1 MQISSA
7 PVRRNQSGYALAI
20 TLTFL
25 VVTLIIFAA
34 IMYWVTTS
42 ARVSNRNNLFNISQ
56 AAAQGATEVAIS
68 AMDRDF
74 IYGSLNPSNL
84 YMTLVTNIDQSTW
97 PVKFTFSD
105 TNGNANQLS
114 VCWYPENWGTNYS
127 QLNAQFS
134 GLYGAVAN
142 CDVVAMATPTNV
154 GYNLSAIVDN
164 HVQLAAIPVF
174 QFGVFYNLD
183 LDFSPGQSLTMNGK
197 VHCNGNIWMCPQ
209 ANAYFNDVVEATL
222 LVTNHDNPNDQ
233 QNLTFNSGNL
243 HYNMAGQPVS
253 KVDSL
258 NLPLTGV
265 STNNNPT
272 NIETL
277 FNLPPTGMA
286 APNAVAYNQTNQ
298 IYLYN
303 ECNLIISN
311 SVSGTNGALGTPI
324 TIFYQD
330 NVSTQPGGPLYQL
343 TNNEISTYS
352 NISTHALTTGFVITN
367 GTGSNMVSITW
378 NTNSSYTTNLITLST
393 NWVPVASSFPFLTNV
408 TFYDFREQDTVQAV
422 QIDINKLNNWL
433 TNTMWEGA
441 KWNLICGGTYGMG
454 GAFSSTGTKGHPIDS
469 IFIYSSVRGNGILP
483 AVRVVNGQQLPSRW
497 GLTIAT
503 PLPIYTLGN
512 YNIQTNIGGSQ
523 SFGTTNTA
531 WTWPAALMGD
541 AITILSGS
549 WNDTGSAYTK
559 AGDNMSS
566 RNAVSTTVNAACLEG
581 IVQST
586 NSAGTKHYSGGL
598 ENFLRLLEN
607 WSGDTL
613 TYNGSIVVMF
623 PSIYATNYWI
633 GPGTYYNIPT
643 RNWGFDANFRYQE
656 KSPPCAPAAKA
667 IIRGNW
673 QTTGH

>member
-1 MQISSA
+1 MQISST
-7 PVRRNQSGYALAI
+7 PSRRNQAGYALAL
-20 TLTFL
+20 TLSFL
-25 VVTLIIFAA
+25 VVSLIIFAA
-34 IMYWVTTS
+34 VMYWVTSS
-42 ARVSNRNNLFNISQ
+42 ARVSSRNNLFNASQ

-84 YMTLVTNIDQSTW
+84 YMALVTNIDQTSW
-97 PVKFTFSD
+97 PVKYKFSD

-127 QLNAQFS
+127 SLNAQFT

-142 CDVVAMATPTNV
+142 VDVVAMATPTNA
-154 GYNLSAIVDN
+154 GYNLSAIVEN

-209 ANAYFNDVVEATL
+209 ANAYFNDVVEAAL

-233 QNLTFNSGNL
+233 QNLTYNASYV
-243 HYNMAGQPVS
+243 HYNKAGQPVS
-253 KVDSL
+253 RVDSL
-258 NLPLTGV
+258 NLPLAGIT
-265 STNNNPT
+265 TNNSPT
-272 NIETL
+272 NVETL
-277 FNLPPTGMA
+277 FNLPPAASA

-311 SVSGTNGALGTPI
+311 AWNGTNGALGAPI

-330 NVSTQPGGPLYQL
+330 NLCAQSGGPLYQL
-343 TNNEISTYS
+343 TNNEICTLS
-352 NISTHALTTGFVITN
+352 NKSTHVLSTGYVFTN
-367 GTGSNMVSITW
+367 GTGSNLVSITW
-378 NTNSSYTTNLITLST
+378 NTNSSYSTNLTALST

-408 TFYDFREQDTVQAV
+408 SFYDFREQDTVQAV
-422 QIDINKLNNWL
+422 QIDIGKLNNWL

-441 KWNLICGGTYGMG
+441 KWNLVCGGTYGIG
-454 GAFSSTGTKGHPIDS
+454 GSSTSTGTKGHPIDS
-469 IFIYSSVRGNGILP
+469 IFIYSSVRGNNVLP
-483 AVRVVNGQQLPSRW
+483 AVRVINGQQLPSQW

-512 YNIQTNIGGSQ
+512 YNIQTNFGGSQ

-541 AITILSGS
+541 AITILSGA
-549 WNDTGSAYTK
+549 WNDSGSAYQ
-559 AGDNMSS
+559 AGGSYSS
-566 RNAVSTTVNAACLEG
+566 RNAVNTTVNAACLEG

-633 GPGTYYNIPT
+633 GPGTYYGIPT
-643 RNWGFDANFRYQE
+643 RNWGFDANFRYSE

-673 QTTGH
+673 QTSGK